1 MQTERKAKQIQ
12 FFLFYL
18 KRKRGGK
25 RIFVSGCSMMNI
37 KLQRFFALTIIKQ
50 RNAVMLIRLPD
61 VALRGNQTQKA
72 SHAFF

>member
-72 SHAFF
+72 PHAFF

>member
-1 MQTERKAKQIQ
+1 
-12 FFLFYL
+12 
-18 KRKRGGK
+18 
-25 RIFVSGCSMMNI
+25 MMNI

-72 SHAFF
+72 PHAFF